1 MIWMR
6 WMLVMLVLGWTAQL
20 GMAQEKTTFDPQRHM
35 RIAEVR
41 PGMTGYGLSV
51 FQGTKID
58 RFEVE
63 VISIL
68 KNFNPQG
75 DVILIRCHGA
85 NLEHTGP
92 IAGMSG
98 SPIYLKDD
106 TGKFR
111 LVGAFA
117 YGWPLMK
124 DPIAGVQ
131 PIEYMLKLNTRP
143 STTMPAAGATS
154 APMPDNARSVSPVR
168 WSINDLIRPAGTRPA
183 EKGMPLLRWNI
194 APAPQLGGELADVA
208 GMQPLSTP
216 LMMSGISASTM
227 GNLESVFKACGLVPL
242 QSGGGAATESA
253 ATEPAAPL
261 EPGSVLA
268 VPLLTG
274 DADMTAIGTCTE
286 VLGDQVYGFGHYFN
300 NEGSVSWPMGS
311 GRINAVIAS
320 LMSSFKLGA
329 LTEIRGTLRADQMV
343 GVAGVLGEAPPTVP
357 IDLHLVYTDG
367 SMERDY
373 HFDAALHPK
382 FTPLLAGAAIS
393 AAVSSARELPQ
404 YHTLDYDLTL
414 DFADGQTVRIQN
426 SAVNSSD
433 MLFTDVGLPIM
444 AAADNPF
451 HRVMVKKVSGTLRV
465 TPKAREATLLS
476 VNLPRIKY
484 QPGQTLKAYVTYRP
498 FRADEAILP
507 VELELPRDLPE
518 GTYQLVIS
526 DWQRFLQDEMTSKP
540 FRFTAENIRQVFDVL
555 HDYTSIRRDAIYLRL
570 LRRPDGVAVGRV
582 AMPHL
587 PSSRRQILMDA
598 GRSNTTPFVS
608 STVKV
613 IQTPLVM
620 SGSAEFQITI
630 DQYANVEV
638 AGKPPKPEPAP
649 QTPAKQE
656 HKPKA
661 EPSTPGENPIPSPGV
676 PREG

>member
-6 WMLVMLVLGWTAQL
+6 WMLAILVLGWTTRL
-20 GMAQEKTTFDPQRHM
+20 GMAQEQTAFDPLRHM
-35 RIAEVR
+35 HIAEVH

-51 FQGTKID
+51 FYGTKIE

-63 VISIL
+63 VVSIL

-75 DVILIRCHGA
+75 DVILIRCRGA
-85 NLEHTGP
+85 NMDHTGP

-106 TGKFR
+106 AGKFR

-117 YGWPLMK
+117 YGWPMMK
-124 DPIAGVQ
+124 DPLAGVQ
-131 PIEYMLKLNTRP
+131 PIEYMMKLNTRP
-143 STTMPAAGATS
+143 PATMPATAATS
-154 APMPDNARSVSPVR
+154 APMLNDARSVSPVR
-168 WSINDLIRPAGTRPA
+168 WSIGDIVWPAGTRPA
-183 EKGMPLLRWNI
+183 EKRLPFLKWHI
-194 APAPQLGGELADVA
+194 APDPQLGGEMADA
-208 GMQPLSTP
+208 ARLRPLSTP
-216 LMMSGISASTM
+216 LMMSGLPVSTM
-227 GNLESVFKACGLVPL
+227 GQLESIFKAYGLVPL
-242 QSGGGAATESA
+242 QSGGGAATDSA
-253 ATEPAAPL
+253 STQPAAQL

-274 DADMTAIGTCTE
+274 DADMTAVGTCTE
-286 VLGDQVYGFGHYFN
+286 VLGDRVYGFGHYFN
-300 NEGSVSWPMGS
+300 NEGAVNWPMGS

-329 LTEIRGTLRADQMV
+329 LTEVRGTLRSDQMV
-343 GVAGVLGEAPPTVP
+343 GVAGTIGETPPTVP

-367 SMERDY
+367 SMEKDY
-373 HFDAALHPK
+373 HFNAAIHPK

-404 YHTLDYDLTL
+404 YHTLDYDLSL
-414 DFADGQTVRIQN
+414 EFADGQTIQVQN
-426 SAVNSSD
+426 TAVNGSATEVFMD
-433 MLFTDVGLPIM
+433 IGLPIM
-444 AAADNPF
+444 AAAENPF
-451 HRVMVKKVSGTLRV
+451 QTVMVKKISGTLKV
-465 TPKAREATLLS
+465 TPQAREANLLS
-476 VNLPRIKY
+476 VNLPRLKY
-484 QPGQTLKAYVTYRP
+484 QPGQMLKAYVTYRP
-498 FRADEAILP
+498 FRAAEAIMP

-555 HDYTSIRRDAIYLRL
+555 HDYTSIRRDALYLRL
-570 LRRPDGVAVGRV
+570 VRQADGVAIGRV

-613 IQTPLVM
+613 IHTPLVM
-620 SGSAEFQITI
+620 SGAAEFQITI
-630 DQYANVEV
+630 DQYAKVEV
-638 AGKPPKPEPAP
+638 AGKPPKAEPAQP
-649 QTPAKQE
+649 PTPKQE
-656 HKPKA
+656 HKSTPKA
-661 EPSTPGENPIPSPGV
+661 EPTVPGENEPGT
-676 PREG
+676 